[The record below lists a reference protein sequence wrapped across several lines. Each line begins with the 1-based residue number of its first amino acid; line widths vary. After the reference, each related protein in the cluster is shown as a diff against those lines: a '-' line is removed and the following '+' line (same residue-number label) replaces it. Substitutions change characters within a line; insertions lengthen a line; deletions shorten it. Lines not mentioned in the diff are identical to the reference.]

1 MRANFAIIFLTETVA
16 MVGPIVS
23 ASRSGLLIIR
33 IVINSFGVLTGGVG
47 GSLNCRRNQFGQIL
61 VSLCAKNEVL
71 PWEQIG

>member
-47 GSLNCRRNQFGQIL
+47 GSLN
-61 VSLCAKNEVL
+61 
-71 PWEQIG
+71 